1 MTSRRGFRRAARTR
15 RIAPLA
21 LTALLAACA
30 PERFEAPNVVV
41 ICIDT
46 LRADHV
52 GAYGYRRPTTPVIDA
67 VAARGVLFEQV
78 QSASNW
84 TVPAVASI
92 FTGRLPRSHGA
103 VVPGAL
109 KHLGS
114 VPKAPNEI
122 AREVPVLAEILRDA
136 GYRTALFSGN
146 PYLYG
151 RFQAGFDR
159 AVVKSA
165 DADAHLPGI
174 LAWLGATRGERFLLY
189 WQIMDLH
196 QPIDPPAES
205 ANLFVRDPPP
215 GFPEDIHRGWTF
227 GNLREEEEPGFRR
240 YAELKTGL
248 YDGAL
253 RWVDD
258 RISHLLSA
266 LDDLEL
272 TGDTLVVITSDHG
285 EEFWD
290 HFQEQAASGADP
302 RGIWGIGHGHTMY
315 QELLRVP
322 MIVAGPG
329 IAEDRRVRCPVSSV
343 DLFPTILSVLGVPAV
358 PNDGR
363 DLSAFVGSG
372 PPQCTERPLLS
383 AAPAYGPESGAVR
396 AGDLKL
402 IWRDGAPPLLFDLA
416 ADPSERRNLAGH
428 RPEDVRRLS
437 GMLPKVTAGRR
448 PAGEART
455 LDDALL
461 EELRSLG
468 YLE

>member
-1 MTSRRGFRRAARTR
+1 MTKRGGPRRVAWTR
-15 RIAPLA
+15 RCASI
-21 LTALLAACA
+21 ALLAVLTACA
-30 PERFEAPNVVV
+30 PERFEARNVVV
-41 ICIDT
+41 ICVDT

-52 GAYGYRRPTTPVIDA
+52 GSYGYQRPTTPAIDA
-67 VAARGVLFEQV
+67 VAARGVLFEHA
-78 QSASNW
+78 QSSSNW

-92 FTGRLPRSHGA
+92 FTGRIPQRHGA
-103 VVPGAL
+103 IVPGAV

-114 VPKAPNEI
+114 APKAPDEI

-151 RFQAGFDR
+151 RFQAGFER
-159 AVVKSA
+159 AEVKSA

-174 LAWLGATRGERFLLY
+174 LEWLGATRGERFFLY

-196 QPIDPPAES
+196 QPIDPPAEW

-227 GNLREEEEPGFRR
+227 GNLRDEEEPGFRR

-258 RISHLLSA
+258 RISRLLEE
-266 LDDLEL
+266 LDTLGL
-272 TGDTLVVITSDHG
+272 TGETVVVITSDHG

-290 HFQEQAASGADP
+290 HFREQAVEGSDP

-322 MIVAGPG
+322 IIVTGPG
-329 IAEDRRVRCPVSSV
+329 IAKDRRVRCPVSSV
-343 DLFPTILSVLGVPAV
+343 DLFPTLLSVLGVPAI

-363 DLSAFVGSG
+363 DLAAFVGPE
-372 PPQCTERPLLS
+372 PPACTERPLLS

-402 IWRDGAPPLLFDLA
+402 IWRDGAAPQLFDLA
-416 ADPSERRNLAGH
+416 TDPAERRDLAGA
-428 RPEDVRRLS
+428 RPDDVRRLAR
-437 GMLPKVTAGRR
+437 MLPKVAAGRR
-448 PAGEART
+448 PAGGPRA
-455 LDDALL
+455 LDEALL

>member
-1 MTSRRGFRRAARTR
+1 MTKRGGPRPAAWTR
-15 RIAPLA
+15 RCATL
-21 LTALLAACA
+21 ALLAVLSACA
-30 PERFEAPNVVV
+30 PERFEARNVVV
-41 ICIDT
+41 ICVDT

-52 GAYGYRRPTTPVIDA
+52 GSYGHRRPTTPAIDA

-92 FTGRLPRSHGA
+92 FTGRIPQRHGA
-103 VVPGAL
+103 VVPGVV

-114 VPKAPNEI
+114 APKAPNEI
-122 AREVPVLAEILRDA
+122 VREVPVLAEILREA

-174 LAWLGATRGERFLLY
+174 LDWLGATRGERFFLY

-205 ANLFVRDPPP
+205 ANLFVGEPPP

-227 GNLREEEEPGFRR
+227 GNLRDEEEPGFRR
-240 YAELKTGL
+240 YAELKTGF

-258 RISHLLSA
+258 RISRLLAELDA
-266 LDDLEL
+266 LGL
-272 TGDTLVVITSDHG
+272 TGETLVVITSDHG

-290 HFQEQAASGADP
+290 HFREQAELGTDP

-329 IAEDRRVRCPVSSV
+329 VAVDRRVRCPVSAV
-343 DLFPTILSVLGVPAV
+343 DLFPTLLSALGIAAV

-363 DLSAFVGSG
+363 DLSAFVGPE
-372 PPQCTERPLLS
+372 PPPCTERPLLS

-416 ADPSERRNLAGH
+416 ADPAERRDLAGE
-428 RPEDVRRLS
+428 RPDDVRRLA
-437 GMLPKVTAGRR
+437 GMLPKITAGRR